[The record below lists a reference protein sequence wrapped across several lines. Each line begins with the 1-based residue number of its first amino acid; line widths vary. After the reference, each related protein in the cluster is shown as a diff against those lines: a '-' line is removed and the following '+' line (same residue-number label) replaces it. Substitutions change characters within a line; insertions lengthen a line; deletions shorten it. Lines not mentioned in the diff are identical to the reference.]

1 MAGLFLE
8 VAASKLLCSALC
20 STVGSVI
27 ASRINPLGK
36 LKPELM
42 FLARKNAVYGKTV
55 KVSG

>member
-8 VAASKLLCSALC
+8 VAASKLL
-20 STVGSVI
+20 
-27 ASRINPLGK
+27 SRINPLGK